1 MKAIKLIPCLIALMI
16 CASGCHLSNKNAGQ
30 PSSNDSLSQTSSADT
45 TVYGICG
52 DGTSMHNLE
61 LLTDEGNTFTYLID
75 DEDATPV
82 VKGGLLAGDRMAV
95 VGNQI
100 GDERMATTV
109 INLTTLMGKWTS
121 LDKNFELKEGGLVE
135 SHVQAESNPYTS
147 WKIFNG
153 QLLLNR
159 DTFTINTLGADSLML
174 ENRRG
179 IFVYKR
185 QK

>member
-1 MKAIKLIPCLIALMI
+1 M
-16 CASGCHLSNKNAGQ
+16 
-30 PSSNDSLSQTSSADT
+30 
-45 TVYGICG
+45 
-52 DGTSMHNLE
+52 
-61 LLTDEGNTFTYLID
+61 
-75 DEDATPV
+75 
-82 VKGGLLAGDRMAV
+82 AGDRMAV